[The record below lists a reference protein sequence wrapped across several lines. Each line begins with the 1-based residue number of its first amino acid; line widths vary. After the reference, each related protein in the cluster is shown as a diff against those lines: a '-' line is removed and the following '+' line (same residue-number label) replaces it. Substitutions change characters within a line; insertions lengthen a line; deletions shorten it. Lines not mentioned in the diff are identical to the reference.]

1 MLRGDLE
8 PDIFAVDL
16 KENVRDGDEVPRA
29 ESLRLK
35 KEDKGMLAD
44 FEEALCGEEAGEH
57 DELCRMKGMFVNV
70 NCRHPHGREFE
81 LSSKG

>member
-16 KENVRDGDEVPRA
+16 KENVREGDEVPRA

-35 KEDKGMLAD
+35 KDDKGMLAD
-44 FEEALCGEEAGEH
+44 FKDALCGGEAGEH
-57 DELCRMKGMFVNV
+57 GELCRMNGMFANV
-70 NCRHPHGREFE
+70 KGRHPHGRE
-81 LSSKG
+81 LDL